1 MSGKGHSDESIL
13 DQVGSS
19 SLKAIVKNPSL
30 HNLGPCKQMYVI

>member
-1 MSGKGHSDESIL
+1 MSGKGGADESIV

-30 HNLGPCKQMYVI
+30 HNLGPCKQISVI